1 MKNEKNSNIE
11 LLLGDY
17 KVAIRKLA
25 WPMMVSMFLIMAYN
39 LADSIWV
46 AGLGSDSLAA
56 IGFITPLF
64 MILIGLGNGIGAG
77 ANSLIARFIG
87 AKNVKQANNTALH
100 SLLLTVI
107 ISLLGSVLM
116 YFLLPLI
123 LQVMGAGS
131 SLQLALEYGGVLFTF
146 MIIFI
151 YSNVATA
158 ILRSEGDV
166 KRAMYVM
173 AITAIF
179 NIVLDP
185 VFIYILDM
193 KVMGAAWATILSGLI
208 SCLVLFYWLH
218 YKKDTFLNLNRDQF
232 QFDKSII
239 SGMLNVAV
247 PSTAENLIFSALG
260 IIENYLLVLVSGTIA
275 VATYTAG
282 MRLIQLSMIPLIGFG
297 TALLTVAGA
306 SYGARNYKKLQDSF
320 NYTLKLGLLVSTA
333 MAIIFY
339 FFAPQISMI
348 FAYSSS
354 AELAPRIAELIQIM
368 IIFIY
373 AVCLGMVSAM
383 LFQGV
388 GKGTTSLVL
397 TFIRAL
403 LLEVVFSYLFGVVFA
418 MGEQGVYYGVV
429 LGGFIGGLISFI
441 WANLYLRRLRGNY
454 HKATEE

>member
-87 AKNVKQANNTALH
+87 AKNIKQANNTALH
-100 SLLLTVI
+100 SLLLTAI

-403 LLEVVFSYLFGVVFA
+403 LLEVVFSYLFGVIFA